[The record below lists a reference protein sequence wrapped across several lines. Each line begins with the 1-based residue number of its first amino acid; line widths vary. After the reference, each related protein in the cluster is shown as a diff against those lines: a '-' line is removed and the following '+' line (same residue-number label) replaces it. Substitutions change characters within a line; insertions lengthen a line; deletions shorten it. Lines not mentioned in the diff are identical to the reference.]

1 MKRLLKDVVVQQR
14 SSLKLSDVT
23 ESGKY
28 PVFGAAGL
36 VGYRNTYQTDLPSVA
51 IIKDGA
57 GIGRVSLLPK
67 NSSVLGTM
75 QMLTP
80 NVDVDNVFLYYYL
93 THLHLGKSFTGSTI
107 PHIYFKNYGAS
118 SFPNF
123 KHDEQVRI
131 AIDLTNI
138 SNAIENKHVQLNML
152 DGLVKSRFNEMFGD
166 VLTNDKG
173 YKTCAF
179 GEYVIQM
186 NIGPFGSAMKN
197 DVFVPKNKGYCMVYE
212 QKHAIDKDMN
222 VSARYVDEATYKAL
236 KRFEVG
242 PGDIIVSCRGT
253 IGECFLIPEGSP
265 NGIIHPSL
273 MMIKP
278 KSEVNHKFLV
288 FLLERILAEQTQD
301 GSGVKMAIKA
311 KDLSKIQTI
320 HPSRELQDSFISF
333 VELID
338 KSRFIVQ
345 SQIKDLQELLDS
357 KMDEY
362 FGGDEE

>member
-1 MKRLLKDVVVQQR
+1 M
-14 SSLKLSDVT
+14 KLSDYITVINGKNQKKV
-23 ESGKY
+23 ESLDGEY
-28 PVFGAAGL
+28 PIYGSGGQMGRATDFICSK
-36 VGYRNTYQTDLPSVA
+36 NTV
-51 IIKDGA
+51 I
-57 GIGRVSLLPK
+57 IGRK
-67 NSSVLGTM
+67 GTIN
-75 QMLTP
+75 TP
-80 NVDVDNVFLYYYL
+80 IFVDEPFWNVDTAFGLSPKHNLDAKYLYWFCKHFNFM
-93 THLHLGKSFTGSTI
+93 TISTSTTI
-107 PHIYFKNYGAS
+107 PSLTKTSIENIDVR
-118 SFPNF
+118 FPS
-123 KHDEQVRI
+123 KERQVTISKELDNLQKGLNALKTR
-131 AIDLTNI
+131 DLTL
-138 SNAIENKHVQLNML
+138 SE
-152 DGLVKSRFNEMFGD
+152 LVKSRFIEMFGD
-166 VLTNDKG
+166 VFTNDKG

-222 VSARYVDEATYKAL
+222 VSARYVDEATYKVL

-333 VELID
+333 VELVD

>member
-1 MKRLLKDVVVQQR
+1 MNVQFKEVASFINGYPFKPSDWSDTGLPIIRIQDLTGTTDKPNHYEGQYPKKIEVNDGDILISWSASLGVYRWNKGKALLNQHIFKVDFNKKPIDRGYFVWAVEYKLTEMKYKTHGSTMKHIVKGDFDAITIPYPSISDQANIALQLDNIKRLITAKE
-14 SSLKLSDVT
+14 KELS
-23 ESGKY
+23 
-28 PVFGAAGL
+28 
-36 VGYRNTYQTDLPSVA
+36 N
-51 IIKDGA
+51 
-57 GIGRVSLLPK
+57 
-67 NSSVLGTM
+67 
-75 QMLTP
+75 
-80 NVDVDNVFLYYYL
+80 
-93 THLHLGKSFTGSTI
+93 
-107 PHIYFKNYGAS
+107 
-118 SFPNF
+118 
-123 KHDEQVRI
+123 
-131 AIDLTNI
+131 
-138 SNAIENKHVQLNML
+138 L
-152 DGLVKSRFNEMFGD
+152 DCLVKSRFIEMFGD
-166 VLTNDKG
+166 VFTNDKG

-222 VSARYVDEATYKAL
+222 VSARYVDEATYKVL

-333 VELID
+333 VELVD
-338 KSRFIVQ
+338 KSRFVCH
-345 SQIKDLQELLDS
+345 SRNFL
-357 KMDEY
+357 
-362 FGGDEE
+362 

>member
-1 MKRLLKDVVVQQR
+1 MFQREALKA
-14 SSLKLSDVT
+14 S
-23 ESGKY
+23 
-28 PVFGAAGL
+28 
-36 VGYRNTYQTDLPSVA
+36 
-51 IIKDGA
+51 
-57 GIGRVSLLPK
+57 
-67 NSSVLGTM
+67 
-75 QMLTP
+75 
-80 NVDVDNVFLYYYL
+80 
-93 THLHLGKSFTGSTI
+93 HGS
-107 PHIYFKNYGAS
+107 A
-118 SFPNF
+118 
-123 KHDEQVRI
+123 
-131 AIDLTNI
+131 
-138 SNAIENKHVQLNML
+138 QLNLSTVWLANFYVVYPDEEKRKTAVNTLRTIDNLIREKRNQLIKL
-152 DGLVKSRFNEMFGD
+152 DSLVKSRFNEIFGD

-186 NIGPFGSAMKN
+186 NIGPFGSALKN
-197 DVFVPKNKGYCMVYE
+197 DVFVPENKGYCMVYE

-222 VSARYVDEATYKAL
+222 VSARYVDETTYKAL

-333 VELID
+333 VELVD
-338 KSRFIVQ
+338 KSRFVCH
-345 SQIKDLQELLDS
+345 SRNFL
-357 KMDEY
+357 
-362 FGGDEE
+362 

>member
-1 MKRLLKDVVVQQR
+1 
-14 SSLKLSDVT
+14 
-23 ESGKY
+23 
-28 PVFGAAGL
+28 
-36 VGYRNTYQTDLPSVA
+36 
-51 IIKDGA
+51 
-57 GIGRVSLLPK
+57 
-67 NSSVLGTM
+67 
-75 QMLTP
+75 
-80 NVDVDNVFLYYYL
+80 
-93 THLHLGKSFTGSTI
+93 
-107 PHIYFKNYGAS
+107 
-118 SFPNF
+118 
-123 KHDEQVRI
+123 
-131 AIDLTNI
+131 
-138 SNAIENKHVQLNML
+138 
-152 DGLVKSRFNEMFGD
+152 MFGD
-166 VLTNDKG
+166 VFTNDKG

-222 VSARYVDEATYKAL
+222 VSARYVDEATYKVL

-333 VELID
+333 VELVD
-338 KSRFIVQ
+338 KSRFVCH
-345 SQIKDLQELLDS
+345 SRNFL
-357 KMDEY
+357 
-362 FGGDEE
+362 